1 MAARKLRSLPKLF
14 FIRDVH
20 TNLFMWLHWSTQ
32 KFLRDYTTGLG
43 LHFPFERFQFVI
55 FFLLFFFFQ
64 SIYSANAFNWV
75 HVNVF
80 FWYWDRF
87 LVFDREVLDC
97 SLSEPA
103 TYRSSK
109 KSYSRNC
116 LEKSIG
122 NVPFLVKLKV
132 VWGEPGTYFKSV
144 HYSGSIFLT
153 IFAFHFVF

>member
-1 MAARKLRSLPKLF
+1 MASLVNSKIPTGLYYRTRTTFSFRTFSVRYFF
-14 FIRDVH
+14 FI
-20 TNLFMWLHWSTQ
+20 
-32 KFLRDYTTGLG
+32 
-43 LHFPFERFQFVI
+43 
-55 FFLLFFFFQ
+55 FFFFQ

-153 IFAFHFVF
+153 IFTFHFAI